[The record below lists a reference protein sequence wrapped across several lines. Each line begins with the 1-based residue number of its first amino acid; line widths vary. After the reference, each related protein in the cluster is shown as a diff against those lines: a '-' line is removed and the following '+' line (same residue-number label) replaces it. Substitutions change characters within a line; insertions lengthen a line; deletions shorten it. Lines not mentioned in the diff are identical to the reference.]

1 MKLFVV
7 VVLLVVT
14 LSEIYCADDTA
25 VCVEDNKDSETP
37 AAQIND
43 AEGTPATA
51 KSKRGIFNYGY
62 GGGGGGA
69 VHGLTYNIPLGTAA
83 YPLYGF
89 QKPWHTSPYAKFP
102 SVYSTNFLAPHH
114 PSHQHPVVHPV
125 SSPSYILTPGS
136 ASVSSYNVNYPK
148 YPFYSKP
155 HIDFPLSYPKPTPSI
170 FVQKPAIVPVGIP
183 AFSNR
188 IPIGR
193 PAVLPPPHYHFI
205 QAGSAASPA
214 IYPVSSL
221 QPQFIPIPLPAQP
234 PSIHTFPTTLSTV
247 PSFTTTTLASGTD
260 GGATTLPGSHFIT
273 SGSSDSWRPIIVSH
287 QHPTASTPTITVQRP
302 AISLLPPYGSAPAGA
317 GAAGDQQTH
326 QQQIELQQTYEEY
339 GVPQEQQHFSQA
351 QQQQLSQLYL
361 TPGDNSLDN
370 NGGHL
375 QLNGQEFAQGNLV
388 TIGIRFKF

>member
-7 VVLLVVT
+7 FVVIVMTLV
-14 LSEIYCADDTA
+14 EIYCADDIP
-25 VCVEDNKDSETP
+25 VSVEDNKDTEGS
-37 AAQIND
+37 ALQIND

-51 KSKRGIFNYGY
+51 KAKRGIFNYGY
-62 GGGGGGA
+62 GGA
-69 VHGLTYNIPLGTAA
+69 VQGLTYNIPLGTAA

-89 QKPWHTSPYAKFP
+89 QKPWHTSPYSK
-102 SVYSTNFLAPHH
+102 VYSTNFLAPHH
-114 PSHQHPVVHPV
+114 HAHQHPVVHPV
-125 SSPSYILTPGS
+125 ASPSYFLTPGS

-148 YPFYSKP
+148 YPFYTKP
-155 HIDFPLSYPKPTPSI
+155 HIDIPLSYPRPTPSI
-170 FVQKPAIVPVGIP
+170 FVQKPAIVPVAIP

-193 PAVLPPPHYHFI
+193 PAVLPAPHYHFV

-221 QPQFIPIPLPAQP
+221 QPQFIPIPLPVQP
-234 PSIHTFPTTLSTV
+234 PTIHTFPTTLSTV

-260 GGATTLPGSHFIT
+260 GVTTLPGSHFIT

-287 QHPTASTPTITVQRP
+287 QHPTASTPTLTVQRP

-326 QQQIELQQTYEEY
+326 QQQIELQQTFEEY
-339 GVPQEQQHFSQA
+339 GAPQEQQQFSQA
-351 QQQQLSQLYL
+351 QQQQVSHLYL
-361 TPGDNSLDN
+361 GPGDNSLESN
-370 NGGHL
+370 AAHL
-375 QLNGQEFAQGNLV
+375 QLNNQEFAQGNILV
-388 TIGIRFKF
+388 TNDINFKTLCIL